1 MKFLRRY
8 WILAV
13 LLLFIGAFLEVQPG
27 QVLGI
32 NLQTIGVICLFA
44 SALWVLAV
52 LIDWAYRKAL
62 AAN

>member
-1 MKFLRRY
+1 MKFLRKY

-13 LLLFIGAFLEVQPG
+13 LLLIVGSLLQLQTG

-32 NLQTIGVICLFA
+32 NLQTIGLVCVFA

-52 LIDWAYRKAL
+52 LIDWAYRNATR
-62 AAN
+62 AS